1 MAENLSELIE
11 EAKAQYLENKLSPE
25 AVSFAQS
32 FEMTPPNA
40 KRAFELVAWAS
51 EFSDLTNDD
60 ARQLQDMVL
69 NFPYLPPWERVCA
82 LTAFFAMNTEV
93 TRLEKRSRRRQRKK
107 QKS

>member
-11 EAKAQYLENKLSPE
+11 EAEAQYLENKLSPE

-32 FEMTPPNA
+32 FVMSESNA

-60 ARQLQDMVL
+60 ARELRRMTLD
-69 NFPYLPPWERVCA
+69 FAYLTTWERVCI

-93 TRLEKRSRRRQRKK
+93 TRLEKQSRRRQRKQ
-107 QKS
+107 QKP